1 MRQIALLPILLL
13 AACGPSQESRDYAK
27 ATDLHITNM
36 ANEAKSLTRR
46 EVQLVEA
53 RLATAQE
60 GERDIRAMDAVMAN
74 IRSLLDA
81 RGNKAPA
88 CDKRCLSLLD
98 LVLKQYEAEEKAAT
112 DQEAADKAADKK
124 LADQIKPLSP
134 TTKDTASALEAA
146 SKAAGGLSEPAS
158 DKDKIKFLFR
168 YGKQVK
174 KSYDDSREA
183 AEKASQKEAAAK
195 TTNGADAKS
204 AATNKP

>member
-1 MRQIALLPILLL
+1 MRWTALLPILLL
-13 AACGPSQESRDYAK
+13 TACGPSQEARDYAK

-36 ANEAKSLTRR
+36 ANETKALTRR
-46 EVQLVEA
+46 ETQLVEA

-60 GERDIRAMDAVMAN
+60 GERDIRAMDAVMTN
-74 IRSLLDA
+74 VRSLLDA
-81 RGNKAPA
+81 QGNKASS
-88 CDKRCLSLLD
+88 CDKRCLALLD
-98 LVLKQYEAEEKAAT
+98 LVLKQYEAEEKAAV

-134 TTKDTASALEAA
+134 TTKETASALTAA

-183 AEKASQKEAAAK
+183 AEKAGKKEAAAAAS
-195 TTNGADAKS
+195 NGAEAKT
-204 AATNKP
+204 AATSKP